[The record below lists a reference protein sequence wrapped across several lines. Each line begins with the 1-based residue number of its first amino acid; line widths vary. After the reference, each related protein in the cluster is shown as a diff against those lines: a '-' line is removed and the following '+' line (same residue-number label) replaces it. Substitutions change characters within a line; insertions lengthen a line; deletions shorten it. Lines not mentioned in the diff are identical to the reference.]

1 MPLMRISMAVFLLLL
16 SSCFPHRSQSDRK
29 IPLVVYH
36 YESTQVAHGLTES
49 SENGIFIISGWTS
62 AGNGVP
68 PNCLMMKVDREG
80 NLLERRIYDNLQWH
94 CGFIVRSP
102 EDGGYFVDDGAYLA
116 KLDDNLDYR
125 WKKIFRSFTYTHI
138 VDQFARV
145 DSGRYVYALAKGTYV
160 EVVFLDA
167 QGNVLKTVDFNYK
180 DGVLCFSS
188 VVEALDDG
196 SVMVAAQYQDTT
208 TDTSGIF
215 LAKLNPQMDTIW
227 TKVVDVRSIY
237 GYPVANVISLLH
249 LDDGSLV
256 AGVNIERGF
265 MNGFAA
271 LLKLDEQGNVV
282 ADYDFD
288 ENGDA
293 ISIISSMARLSVG
306 GFVMSANMLR
316 SSNGTF
322 YTVFARFDDNLNVV
336 WRRDFP
342 GYEWG
347 SSITYG
353 QAIET
358 SDGDIAFAGYF
369 AVMDDIAFM
378 MLDRETGEPLI
389 WSNPDW

>member
-1 MPLMRISMAVFLLLL
+1 MPLMRISMTIFLLLL
-16 SSCFPHRSQSDRK
+16 SSCLPHRSESDRK

-49 SENGIFIISGWTS
+49 YENGIFIISGWTS
-62 AGNGVP
+62 VGNGVP

-94 CGFIVRSP
+94 CGFIVKSP

-116 KLDDNLDYR
+116 KLDDNLDYQ

-237 GYPVANVISLLH
+237 GYPVANVTSLLH
-249 LDDGSLV
+249 LDDGGLV

-271 LLKLDEQGNVV
+271 LIRLDRDGNVMGY
-282 ADYDFD
+282 YDFGD
-288 ENGDA
+288 NGDA
-293 ISIISSMARLSVG
+293 ISLIGSMTRLSVG
-306 GFVMSANMLR
+306 GLVVKVKILKF
-316 SSNGTF
+316 GTF
-322 YTVFARFDDNLNVV
+322 YATFVRFDDNLNVV
-336 WRRDFP
+336 WRRDFSDS
-342 GYEWG
+342 EVG
-347 SSITYG
+347 SSISYG
-353 QAIET
+353 HLIET
-358 SDGDIAFAGYF
+358 HDGDIAFTGYYPTT
-369 AVMDDIAFM
+369 DDIAFM